1 VRQFNAPP
9 GWPEP
14 PNARWRPP
22 KRWRTKDTW
31 PPAPAGWSFWTNEH
45 GDPVRG
51 PFGRYG
57 GPSPLR
63 YGAVVAV
70 LLVLISLVLFNPF
83 GRGDSGQAYVPP
95 PATPETVS
103 PSTTEPTPTEPTSTP
118 TRTSEPSETPTP
130 AQTSVRTTDTS
141 PTPAPQVSPTTSHS
155 STEPTMTPA
164 PVSPAVTYTS
174 CAEVRAA
181 GKAPLHRGDPGY
193 SRELD
198 RNGDGVA
205 CERGNS

>member
-1 VRQFNAPP
+1 LA
-9 GWPEP
+9 GAAECSL
-14 PNARWRPP
+14 
-22 KRWRTKDTW
+22 
-31 PPAPAGWSFWTNEH
+31 APAKALAPEGLLAAGAGGMVVLDERARAP
-45 GDPVRG
+45 GARPVRTV
-51 PFGRYG
+51 R

-70 LLVLISLVLFNPF
+70 LLVLIGLVLFNPF
-83 GRGDSGQAYVPP
+83 GRADSGQASEPP

-103 PSTTEPTPTEPTSTP
+103 PSTTEPTPTQPPTPARTP
-118 TRTSEPSETPTP
+118 EPSETPTP
-130 AQTSVRTTDTS
+130 AQTLARTTVTS
-141 PTPAPQVSPTTSHS
+141 PTPAPEVSPTSSQS
-155 STEPTMTPA
+155 STEPTMTAA
-164 PVSPAVTYTS
+164 PGSPAVTYTS

-205 CERGNS
+205 CDHGNS

>member
-1 VRQFNAPP
+1 
-9 GWPEP
+9 
-14 PNARWRPP
+14 
-22 KRWRTKDTW
+22 
-31 PPAPAGWSFWTNEH
+31 
-45 GDPVRG
+45 
-51 PFGRYG
+51 
-57 GPSPLR
+57 
-63 YGAVVAV
+63 
-70 LLVLISLVLFNPF
+70 LIGLVLFNPF
-83 GRGDSGQAYVPP
+83 GRGDAGQASEPP

-103 PSTTEPTPTEPTSTP
+103 PSTTEPTPTRAPTP
-118 TRTSEPSETPTP
+118 TGTPDPSETPTP

-141 PTPAPQVSPTTSHS
+141 PTPAPEVSPTSSQS
-155 STEPTMTPA
+155 STEPTTTPA
-164 PVSPAVTYTS
+164 PGSPAVTYTS

>member
-22 KRWRTKDTW
+22 KRWRPKDKW
-31 PPAPAGWSFWTNEH
+31 PPAPAGWSFWTDEH
-45 GDPVRG
+45 GHPVRG

-70 LLVLISLVLFNPF
+70 LLVLIGLVLFNPF
-83 GRGDSGQAYVPP
+83 GRGDSGQAYEPP
-95 PATPETVS
+95 PTTPETVS
-103 PSTTEPTPTEPTSTP
+103 PSTTEPTPTPTQ
-118 TRTSEPSETPTP
+118 TRTPEPSKTPTP
-130 AQTSVRTTDTS
+130 AQTVVRTTDTS
-141 PTPAPQVSPTTSHS
+141 PTPAPEVSPTS
-155 STEPTMTPA
+155 SKSRTEPTMTPA

-193 SRELD
+193 SRQLD

-205 CERGNS
+205 CDRGNS